1 MTMRNKVLLIGLLAT
16 ASLLG
21 AAVAGEAKDQA
32 AVAKQ
37 LPSAKVTL
45 SQGLAASEAQGQP
58 ISAKFEVDEGHFQ
71 LSVYTAQGS
80 AFQEVLVDYTTG
92 KIAKAGPLDEADDL
106 AAANKQVA
114 AMAKAKT
121 SLTAA
126 TNKAE
131 QDNAG
136 HRALSVI
143 PMLKAN
149 HAVASVTLANGA
161 QFKSVS
167 EPLERALA

>member
-1 MTMRNKVLLIGLLAT
+1 MRKALLIVLLAG

-21 AAVAGEAKDQA
+21 TAFADEAKDQA

-37 LPSAKVTL
+37 LPNTKVTL
-45 SQGLAASEAQGQP
+45 SQGLAASEAKGQP

-80 AFQEVLVDYTTG
+80 AFQEVLVDYSTG
-92 KIAKAGPLDEADDL
+92 KIAKAGPLDEAEDM
-106 AAANKQVA
+106 AAAKKQMA

-121 SLTAA
+121 TLKAA
-126 TNKAE
+126 TDKAE
-131 QDNAG
+131 SENAG
-136 HRALSVI
+136 YRAVSVT

-149 HAVASVTLANGA
+149 HAV
-161 QFKSVS
+161 
-167 EPLERALA
+167 

>member
-1 MTMRNKVLLIGLLAT
+1 MTTRNKVLLIGLLAT

-32 AVAKQ
+32 AGAKQ

-45 SQGLAASEAQGQP
+45 SEGLAASEAQGQP

-92 KIAKAGPLDEADDL
+92 KIAKSEPLSDAGDV
-106 AAANKQVA
+106 AAAKKQVA
-114 AMAKAKT
+114 AMARATTTLKA
-121 SLTAA
+121 AVD
-126 TNKAE
+126 KAE
-131 QDNAG
+131 QESAG
-136 HRALSVI
+136 YRAVSVTS
-143 PMLKAN
+143 MLKQH
-149 HAVASVTLANGA
+149 HAVAMV
-161 QFKSVS
+161 
-167 EPLERALA
+167 